1 MRAFAA
7 TLAALCTLGFAVPAQ
22 ALGLAFCDD
31 IKEDQARM
39 ACLQEHI
46 SHLEETIVALS
57 GRIATLENALDKKLG
72 AEVTYKLQGAGGKC
86 LGVSGDPPAPSLVDC
101 DSQDSWRMLAGAPVK
116 KPEKP
121 APPPSPT
128 PQAPA
133 AAGPSAKASNPCKGL
148 DQAGCAA
155 KPDLC
160 VWKADKNKCGR
171 K

>member
-1 MRAFAA
+1 MRPFAIVAAF
-7 TLAALCTLGFAVPAQ
+7 CTFAYAVPAE
-22 ALGLAFCDD
+22 AFGLAFCDA
-31 IKEDQARM
+31 IKDDQARM

-57 GRIATLENALDKKLG
+57 GRIATLENALDHKLG
-72 AEVTYKLQGAGGKC
+72 ADVTYKVQSTGGKC
-86 LGVSGDPPAPSLVDC
+86 LGIAGDPPAPSLADC
-101 DSQDSWRMLAGAPVK
+101 DSGDSWKMLAGAPVK

-121 APPPSPT
+121 APPPPPPT

-133 AAGPSAKASNPCKGL
+133 AAEGAVKPANPCRGL
-148 DQAGCAA
+148 DQVGCGA

-160 VWKADKNKCGR
+160 AWKPDKNRCGR